1 MSGGSPGET
10 PHPTLSNSPDVT
22 LVVPVTA
29 QRQEFEQVV
38 DAFGRELDRLGR
50 TWECI
55 LVFDGI
61 KGAAWERGTV
71 LQAESG
77 GRVGTIALHRPFGES
92 VCLSSAFE
100 NARGELILTL
110 PQYVQ
115 VDPHELTRLFDALD
129 AGADMAASRREPRV
143 DSKLNQAQS
152 WMFNW
157 VVRVVT
163 GASFRDLN
171 STTRLMR
178 REVLEQLTIYGSM
191 YRYLPATA
199 YRQGFRVDEV
209 AMRHLSEW
217 GGASV
222 FGPGVYMRR
231 ALDVVGLMFLS
242 RFTHKPLRFFGALG
256 GAAILLGGLMVAWQL
271 LHWAMSDIAYG
282 LYQRPAFLFG
292 VLLVVLGSQTIGF
305 GLVGEIIIYTQAR
318 NLREYRIEKVYE

>member
-1 MSGGSPGET
+1 MIQSELEVPA
-10 PHPTLSNSPDVT
+10 HPPVSKSCDVT
-22 LVVPVTA
+22 LVVPITSSKA
-29 QRQEFEQVV
+29 EFEQVV
-38 DAFGRELDRLGR
+38 AAFCRELERLGR
-50 TWECI
+50 SWECI

-61 KGAAWERGTV
+61 KGEAFERGV
-71 LQAESG
+71 ALQVASN
-77 GRVGTIALHRPFGES
+77 GRIGTIALHRPFGES

-100 NARGELILTL
+100 NSRGELILTL

-115 VDPHELTRLFDALD
+115 IDPHELSKLFEALD
-129 AGADMAASRREPRV
+129 NGADMAATRRDPRV
-143 DSKLNQAQS
+143 DSRLNQAQS
-152 WMFNW
+152 AMFNW
-157 VVRVVT
+157 VVRIVT
-163 GASFRDLN
+163 GANFRDLN

-209 AMRHLSEW
+209 PVRHLAEW
-217 GGASV
+217 GGTSV
-222 FGPGVYMRR
+222 FGPGAYLRR

-256 GAAILLGGLMVAWQL
+256 GAAIFFGALLIAWQL
-271 LHWAMSDIAYG
+271 GMWTLDDGSYG
-282 LYQRPAFLFG
+282 LFVRPSFLFG